1 MSDITVINFP
11 KEKLWKEFIIIF
23 FLLKVLKS
31 AKREHN
37 NTVMQRL
44 KTYQPQHTS
53 WKWFFLHMKQNSVS
67 DPVKYCHKGHPKA
80 LETNDEYF
88 VLA

>member
-1 MSDITVINFP
+1 MSDITVFNFP

-23 FLLKVLKS
+23 FLLKVLKT

-44 KTYQPQHTS
+44 KTYQPLHTS
-53 WKWFFLHMKQNSVS
+53 
-67 DPVKYCHKGHPKA
+67 
-80 LETNDEYF
+80 
-88 VLA
+88 